1 MRRNDLR
8 LSQSAHRRDAGVSF
22 AIERGAVFGCDNAP
36 TIARNSAVA
45 DFAAYRAV
53 SAPTIAG
60 AASRLGS

>member
-45 DFAAYRAV
+45 DFAA
-53 SAPTIAG
+53 
-60 AASRLGS
+60 